1 MPIFERSLEELVEIF
16 RWIEEHE
23 KDGEDPVSV
32 LIGGWA
38 VYVYNPW
45 YGSVD
50 IDIVTN
56 SRTKQ
61 SLMKYLREKRGYIP
75 KREPCFQILW

>member
-16 RWIEEHE
+16 RWIEDHE
-23 KDGEDPVSV
+23 KNDENPGSV

-38 VYVYNPW
+38 VYAYNPW
-45 YGSVD
+45 YGSMD

-56 SRTKQ
+56 SRTKR
-61 SLMKYLREKRGYIP
+61 SLMKHLRDKRGFVP
-75 KREPCFQILW
+75 Q